1 MQGKLFEKNYT
12 SSKNA
17 ENDKDTSL
25 KQINEWFHDHT
36 EIWQEYLKQSDS
48 DLKAKCADKI
58 GKSLVKGKLLVDSLS
73 KEIKINKKPTIPL
86 SGMNRFS
93 TSAHEPRI
101 EVRRNL
107 LGISFKAEL
116 GTKTN
121 TKKIPLPSRT
131 YLKKN

>member
-12 SSKNA
+12 SGKNA
-17 ENDKDTSL
+17 VNDASL
-25 KQINEWFHDHT
+25 KLINEWFQCHT
-36 EIWQEYLKQSDS
+36 EIWQEYLKQSDR
-48 DLKAKCADKI
+48 DMKAKFAEKI
-58 GKSLVKGKLLVDSLS
+58 EKSLVKGKLLVDSLS
-73 KEIKINKKPTIPL
+73 SEIKINKKPSIPL

-93 TSAHEPRI
+93 SSAHEPRI